1 MELGCKTSSHN
12 SVKSLFGSRS
22 IRQSLDRGPLSA
34 NHAAANCFDAL
45 YLRFPE
51 IHNQAVA
58 EVVNPKSLAFPSKL
72 LPKCW
77 IMCPGDL

>member
-1 MELGCKTSSHN
+1 MGWNWVAELLLVILSK
-12 SVKSLFGSRS
+12 
-22 IRQSLDRGPLSA
+22 ISLDRDPLSA

-58 EVVNPKSLAFPSKL
+58 AVVKPKSLAFPSKL

>member
-1 MELGCKTSSHN
+1 MRDTSHN
-12 SVKSLFGSRS
+12 SGKSLFRSRS
-22 IRQSLDRGPLSA
+22 IHQSLDRGPLSA

-58 EVVNPKSLAFPSKL
+58 AVVNPKSLAFPSKL